1 MKIVIAIVVASLVYW
16 VLKATRFGL
25 KSFLSRYKRLSS
37 MVNLIVV
44 INLLVWLAYAF
55 WVTDFLFGEKF
66 FYPYLVAV
74 MILIIAGFLAWFLI
88 WDIFAGVVFRVNH
101 NLKNGSNFSAGDLA
115 GQIVSQELTYLK
127 IKTEDGQL
135 LRVPYSK
142 INHKVIA
149 QHAYSG
155 AQEAHVI
162 HLQVDA
168 ALNKVETEAMIRA
181 TVMNTPWSSLNNDP
195 VVKFLNDSANGHVY
209 EVACFSMSA
218 KQLQQIVMAL
228 EMNPAMRV
236 IARQ

>member
-25 KSFLSRYKRLSS
+25 KRFLSRYKRLSS
-37 MVNLIVV
+37 LVNLIVV
-44 INLLVWLAYAF
+44 VNLLAWLAYAF
-55 WVTDFLFGEKF
+55 WVTDFLFGDKF

-127 IKTEDGQL
+127 IKTEDGRL

-149 QHAYSG
+149 QQAYAG

-168 ALNKVETEAMIRA
+168 TLLSKAESEALIRA

-195 VVKFLNDSANGHVY
+195 VVKLLSDGANGRVY

-218 KQLQQIVMAL
+218 KQLHLIEMAL
-228 EMNPAMRV
+228 KKNPTMRV
-236 IARQ
+236 IAQ

>member
-25 KSFLSRYKRLSS
+25 KSFLSRYKRLNS

-44 INLLVWLAYAF
+44 VNLLVWLAYAF

-74 MILIIAGFLAWFLI
+74 MILIIAGFLSWFLI

-142 INHKVIA
+142 INHTVIA
-149 QHAYSG
+149 QQAYSG

-168 ALNKVETEAMIRA
+168 TLNRVETEALIRA

-195 VVKFLNDSANGHVY
+195 VVKFINDSANGHVY

-228 EMNPAMRV
+228 EKNPAMCV